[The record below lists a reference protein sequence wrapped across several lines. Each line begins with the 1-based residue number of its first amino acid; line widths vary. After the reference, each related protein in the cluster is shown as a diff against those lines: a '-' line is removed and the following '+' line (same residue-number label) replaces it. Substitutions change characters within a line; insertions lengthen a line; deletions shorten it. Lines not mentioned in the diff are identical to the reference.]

1 MSGSVAEERRHGGRV
16 YEWLRAATGYGPIF
30 PLAVLFGLNL
40 MEEVDRDSFGV
51 LVPNIQKAF
60 HLNLQGILALVALVG
75 VAALALQVPIAWLA
89 DRCKRVRMVTLG
101 GAIWGLFSLATGFA
115 TSLLFLGITR
125 AGSGIGQAVI
135 DPTHNSLVADYYAT
149 DVRPRVYSIHRSAN
163 GIGRFVGPLV
173 AGLMAYTFGWRSPFF
188 LFAIPTL
195 VLVVLSV
202 RLKEPIR
209 GAQERRAMGASE
221 EGIATEETAPSFAEA
236 WRLSWKVESLRRIW
250 YALPFLAASLVGFVA
265 LAGLLYQQVFH
276 LDVRARG
283 FVAAGVEPAGLVGL
297 VIGARIATKLM
308 AEDPGAVLRFLGRI
322 AWIASG
328 LALLF
333 ALAPWLWLAIVANA
347 LISGVLALILPG
359 LLATLSLAIPARAR
373 ATGFSIASLWVIPG
387 LILLPIIGA
396 IGDKWGIRPGLVL
409 LTPVFLIGGLVV
421 ASSGAVI
428 GRDIKQ
434 VWTASA
440 AFSEVA
446 YERRQGRAKLLLVR
460 GLDVSY
466 DGVQVL
472 FGVDFEVGEGEVVA
486 LLGTNGAGKSTL
498 LAAIS
503 GAVQPD
509 KGAVIFD
516 GRDTTHAPAN
526 EVAARGLVQVPGGR
540 GVFPT
545 LTVEENLKAAMWLQ
559 RGRRRGLRSGHPG
572 GSGDSGAELGRVFE
586 LFPVL
591 AERRRTAAGDLS
603 GGQQQM
609 LALGMA
615 LLSTPR
621 LLMID
626 ELALGLAPVVV
637 DQLLGVLEELKARG
651 VTIILVE
658 QSVQLALTI
667 AQTAYFMEK
676 GEIRFHGRTVE
687 LLERPDILRSVFLEG
702 AATVVGSADGDGKAK
717 VSPVARPRPGG
728 PGAPDSEGVVPA
740 VQTLDVTRSF
750 GGVNAVNGVSVRAMP
765 GEIVGIIG
773 PNGAGKTTLFDLIS
787 GYVGTS
793 SGRVLLA
800 GADVTRL
807 GPDARA
813 RRGMG
818 RSFQDARLFP
828 SLTVE
833 DVIAVALERS
843 LDVRDPLSAAL
854 HLPRVYD
861 SEIAVSNRVAEL
873 VELLGLG
880 AYRAKFVQELST
892 GTRRIVDLACL
903 LAHRPTVVLLDE
915 PSSGIAQRETEELGP
930 LLLRI
935 RDGLGASLV
944 VIEHDIPLVRSIADR
959 LVAMDLGC
967 VIADGPAD
975 QVLADPEVVRSY
987 LGSSRAEVSFT

>member
-1 MSGSVAEERRHGGRV
+1 VSGPDLKKPGRITG
-16 YEWLRAATGYGPIF
+16 WLHAATGYGPVF
-30 PLAVLFGLNL
+30 PLVVLFGLNL
-40 MEEVDRDSFGV
+40 MEEIDRDSFAIV
-51 LVPNIQKAF
+51 VPDIQKAF
-60 HLNLQGILALVALVG
+60 NLNLQGILSLVALVG

-89 DRCKRVRMVTLG
+89 DRHKRVRMATIG
-101 GAIWGLFSLATGFA
+101 GAIWGVFSFATGFA
-115 TSLLFLGITR
+115 FSLWFLGFAR

-149 DVRPRVYSIHRSAN
+149 DARPRVYSIHRAAN
-163 GIGRFVGPLV
+163 GIGRFVGPLITGV
-173 AGLMAYTFGWRSPFF
+173 LAYQFGWRSPFF
-188 LFAIPTL
+188 LFALPTMIF
-195 VLVVLSV
+195 VVLSL
-202 RLKEPIR
+202 RLHEPIR

-221 EGIATEETAPSFAEA
+221 EGIATEETPPSFAEA
-236 WRLSWKVESLRRIW
+236 WRMSWKVESLRRIW

-265 LAGLLYQQVFH
+265 LAGLLYQQEFH

-283 FVAAGVEPAGLVGL
+283 FVAAGVEPAGLIGL

-308 AEDPGAVLRFLGRI
+308 AQDPGAVLGFLARI

-333 ALAPWLWLAIVANA
+333 AVAPWLWLAIVANA
-347 LISGVLALILPG
+347 AISGVLALILPG

-373 ATGFSIASLWVIPG
+373 STGFSIASLWVIPG
-387 LILLPIIGA
+387 LILLPIIGG
-396 IGDKWGIRPGLVL
+396 IGDKWGIRPGMAL

-421 ASSGAVI
+421 ASAGAVI
-428 GRDIKQ
+428 GGDIKQ

-472 FGVDFEVGEGEVVA
+472 FNVDFEVDEGEVVA

-559 RGRRRGLRSGHPG
+559 RRRPG
-572 GSGDSGAELGRVFE
+572 GAGAELARVFD

-591 AERRRTAAGDLS
+591 AERRGAMAGNLS

-637 DQLLGVLEELKARG
+637 EQLLGVLEELKARG

-667 AQTAYFMEK
+667 AQQAYFMEK
-676 GEIRFHGRTVE
+676 GVIRFHGPTAE
-687 LLERPDILRSVFLEG
+687 LLERPDILRSVFLGGVAADVGRAGNGSRPSRESPATDEG
-702 AATVVGSADGDGKAK
+702 
-717 VSPVARPRPGG
+717 
-728 PGAPDSEGVVPA
+728 EHIVPA
-740 VQTLDVTRSF
+740 LETLEVTRTF
-750 GGVNAVNGVSVRAMP
+750 GGVNAVERVSVAVAP

-773 PNGAGKTTLFDLIS
+773 PNGAGKTTLFDLVS
-787 GYVGTS
+787 GYVPVS
-793 SGRVLLA
+793 SGRVLMA
-800 GADVTRL
+800 GRDITRL

-828 SLTVE
+828 ALTVE

-843 LDVRDPLSAAL
+843 LAVRDPLSAAL
-854 HLPRVYD
+854 HLPSSFD
-861 SEIAVSNRVAEL
+861 SEQAVANRVAEL
-873 VELLGLG
+873 VDLLGLG

-930 LLLRI
+930 LLVRI
-935 RDGLGASLV
+935 RDGLGASLI

-959 LVAMDLGC
+959 LVAMDLGS
-967 VIADGPAD
+967 VIAEGSAEE
-975 QVLADPEVVRSY
+975 VLTDPEVVRSY
-987 LGSSRAEVSFT
+987 LGTARPELSAT